1 MSTKSEPRTIKRIRP
16 FSLTSRDEEVIR
28 LIANFGM
35 ATVKQ
40 VTLLEFG
47 ERNRSRAQTRLF
59 RCRQAGYLEVLP
71 GRTPNEPAVYVVSR
85 RGLRLL
91 DGAEGIAGG
100 ARRTSGGPRLHH
112 DLAVGDCRVQVVRAT
127 REPGVDLL
135 RWVTEPDLRPI
146 TLAHGIVPDA
156 FFQVARRA
164 DGASPKSS
172 YFLEVEVS
180 EKGESALRQKL
191 TNLGA
196 YYYGGRFEQDFG
208 TKALRVLF
216 LVKPEPGAS
225 VERLVRRM
233 ANLAA
238 QVGVTFVRVA
248 PLNTFLS
255 IPPRELFLRPV
266 WNQPGVDGL
275 VALFPGG
282 EHGQDQQAAA

>member
-1 MSTKSEPRTIKRIRP
+1 MSTKNEIQPSKRLRP
-16 FSLTSRDEEVIR
+16 FSLTPRDERVIR

-40 VTLLEFG
+40 LTLLEFG
-47 ERNRSRAQTRLF
+47 DGNRSRAQTRLF
-59 RCRQAGYLEVLP
+59 RCRQAGYLDILP
-71 GRTPNEPAVYVVSR
+71 GRSPNEPAVYVVSR
-85 RGLRLL
+85 RGLRQL
-91 DGAEGIAGG
+91 DLANGLAGG
-100 ARRTSGGPRLHH
+100 VRRISRPRLHH

-127 REPGVDLL
+127 REPGVALL
-135 RWVTEPDLRPI
+135 RWVSESDLRPI
-146 TLAHGIVPDA
+146 TLAHGILPDA
-156 FFQVARRA
+156 FFQLARRA
-164 DGASPKSS
+164 EGASPKSS

-216 LVKPEPGAS
+216 VVKPEPGAS
-225 VERLVRRM
+225 AERLVRRM
-233 ANLAA
+233 TNLAT
-238 QVGVTFVRVA
+238 QVGVTFVRIA

-255 IPPRELFLRPV
+255 IPPAELFLRPV
-266 WNQPGVDGL
+266 WNQPGVDGF

-282 EHGQDQQAAA
+282 EQHGQAKQAAA